1 MDAKR
6 IRVFNVI
13 DIVGKSFLNVTK
25 GNRTKIK
32 ESWVEINTGEN
43 LIKNWGK
50 KITKVSFQRER
61 KRRQKKK
68 KYVGKIILEKRE
80 RE

>member
-50 KITKVSFQRER
+50 KSQKCLFKEKERDVR
-61 KRRQKKK
+61 KRKNM
-68 KYVGKIILEKRE
+68 
-80 RE
+80 

>member
-61 KRRQKKK
+61 KRR
-68 KYVGKIILEKRE
+68 
-80 RE
+80 